1 MKIHLLV
8 VVLLGLSVGS
18 GFGEDAK
25 KKVYDKKVPLKVLS
39 DEEQAKLLGKRLEGG
54 LGDSFGAFANMFMV
68 RSQMDLR
75 VCVGL
80 KGMSKEIAEAE
91 LQPVFPEFYKPTLKE
106 LMDSIALQT
115 FSAWSY
121 RKEDQYANS
130 SKAETTEDDHLVI
143 FSFTSVVAEAK
154 PRKPYKVELAKGWQ
168 AEDRG
173 HWLACRPAT
182 FPVGMDIYEMGTYS
196 AKKKEDE
203 AALFEKVRKEVAL
216 EWAKRVKPEAK
227 AEDLKPAKVGAY
239 EALHF
244 EAMIPA
250 RTGGDVHWRHWVFMV
265 DNACYFIVSTIFP
278 EKEAEYFPDVE
289 KMLGSFTVDKK

>member
-1 MKIHLLV
+1 MRLAV
-8 VVLLGLSVGS
+8 VVLGLTVAAAIA
-18 GFGEDAK
+18 EDAK
-25 KKVYDKKVPLKVLS
+25 KTVYDKKVPLKVLS
-39 DEEQAKLLGKRLEGG
+39 YEEQARLLGKRLEGG

-80 KGMSKEIAEAE
+80 KGMSKEITEAE

-106 LMDSIALQT
+106 LMDTIALQT

-130 SKAETTEDDHLVI
+130 SKAETTENDHLVI

-154 PRKPYKVELAKGWQ
+154 PTKPYNVELAKGWQ

-173 HWLACRPAT
+173 HWQACRPKT
-182 FPVGMDIYEMGTYS
+182 FPVGMDIYEMGAYS
-196 AKKKEDE
+196 TAKKEDE

-216 EWAKRVKPEAK
+216 EWAKRVKQDAS
-227 AEDLKPAKVGAY
+227 ADDLKPAKVGEF

-265 DNACYFIVSTIFP
+265 ENKCYFIVSTIFP
-278 EKEAEYFPDVE
+278 KMEKELLPDVE
-289 KMLGSFTVDKK
+289 KMLGSFKVAKK